1 MVNAMHLITQQWI
14 QEFVGRRLMLASMA
28 LALIGIAC
36 ALHAAEAR
44 SHFDIKAQPLAE
56 ALMVF
61 GAQAGASVVAPTELT
76 VGKTSNSV
84 SGELTIKDA
93 LSRILQGTGLGFEAT
108 ANRTIVI
115 VRMPCP
121 GRSSPLWSQH

>member
-1 MVNAMHLITQQWI
+1 MANTMHFTPRRWI
-14 QEFVGRRLMLASMA
+14 QDFVGRRLACTGMV

-36 ALHAAEAR
+36 ALQAAEAM

-76 VGKTSNSV
+76 VGKTSKPV
-84 SGELTIKDA
+84 SGELTKNDA
-93 LSRILQGTGLGFEAT
+93 LSQMLQGTGLGFEAT
-108 ANRTIVI
+108 ANGTIVI
-115 VRMPCP
+115 VRMPV
-121 GRSSPLWSQH
+121 RAVRAL